1 MGKEQQAL
9 NPAAI
14 NGAETE
20 EEIDLVEVFYLLWGH
35 ILQIIACFLAGALL
49 AFGFT
54 YFFVTPMYQA
64 SASIYIVSASNN
76 SIVNLTDLQIGSQLT
91 ADYQELM
98 LSRPLLQDVIKN
110 LDLDTNYRSLA
121 GQVSITNTND
131 TRILKVTVTDSDPE
145 RAADIANELIKQARI
160 YLPEIMETETPNVV
174 EDAVVPTQKSSPSN
188 TRNAALGALLG
199 LVLTCGITAMQMIL
213 NDTIQTEEDVERYL
227 DLTVLAS
234 VPRRNEDG
242 KGAEAERKSKKK
254 KARTAPRENQE
265 SQKPEGRSRRKGG
278 KE

>member
-64 SASIYIVSASNN
+64 SAS
-76 SIVNLTDLQIGSQLT
+76 NLTDLQIGSQLT

-174 EDAVVPTQKSSPSN
+174 EDAVVPTQKSSPSYAKN
-188 TRNAALGALLG
+188 TVLGALLG
-199 LVLTCGITAMQMIL
+199 AVLCCGVLLVQYLMKDSFDTPADVAKYLGVQPLATIPEVDL
-213 NDTIQTEEDVERYL
+213 GSFNHNDT
-227 DLTVLAS
+227 
-234 VPRRNEDG
+234 
-242 KGAEAERKSKKK
+242 KKK
-254 KARTAPRENQE
+254 SAFRWNDVM
-265 SQKPEGRSRRKGG
+265 SR
-278 KE
+278 

>member
-91 ADYQELM
+91 KDYSL
-98 LSRPLLQDVIKN
+98 LITSRPVLTEVVDN
-110 LDLDTNYRSLA
+110 LDLNMDYKALKNCITVTN
-121 GQVSITNTND
+121 QDD
-131 TRILKVTVTDSDPE
+131 TRILQIAVQYPDAKKAKDIVDELSNVASEYIGEQMEVTPPKIIETGEVSTVRSDTSVTKTT
-145 RAADIANELIKQARI
+145 AMGI
-160 YLPEIMETETPNVV
+160 
-174 EDAVVPTQKSSPSN
+174 
-188 TRNAALGALLG
+188 LLG
-199 LVLTCGITAMQMIL
+199 MLLCAGVVVVRALMD
-213 NDTIQTEEDVERYL
+213 DTIRSEEDIEKYL
-227 DLTVLAS
+227 GLSTLS
-234 VPRRNEDG
+234 VIPDRKDYINGTG
-242 KGAEAERKSKKK
+242 KKKSKK
-254 KARTAPRENQE
+254 
-265 SQKPEGRSRRKGG
+265 
-278 KE
+278 

>member
-174 EDAVVPTQKSSPSN
+174 EDAVVPTRSPAPATPR
-188 TRNAALGALLG
+188 TRCWARCWVLCSAAACCWCS
-199 LVLTCGITAMQMIL
+199 T
-213 NDTIQTEEDVERYL
+213 
-227 DLTVLAS
+227 
-234 VPRRNEDG
+234 
-242 KGAEAERKSKKK
+242 
-254 KARTAPRENQE
+254 
-265 SQKPEGRSRRKGG
+265 
-278 KE
+278 

>member
-1 MGKEQQAL
+1 MGKEQQTL

-98 LSRPLLQDVIKN
+98 LSRPLLQDV
-110 LDLDTNYRSLA
+110 
-121 GQVSITNTND
+121 VS
-131 TRILKVTVTDSDPE
+131 
-145 RAADIANELIKQARI
+145 
-160 YLPEIMETETPNVV
+160 
-174 EDAVVPTQKSSPSN
+174 
-188 TRNAALGALLG
+188 
-199 LVLTCGITAMQMIL
+199 
-213 NDTIQTEEDVERYL
+213 
-227 DLTVLAS
+227 
-234 VPRRNEDG
+234 
-242 KGAEAERKSKKK
+242 
-254 KARTAPRENQE
+254 
-265 SQKPEGRSRRKGG
+265 
-278 KE
+278 

>member
-110 LDLDTNYRSLA
+110 LDLDTSYRSLA

-131 TRILKVTVTDSDPE
+131 TRILKVTVTDSDPWAHCWALCS
-145 RAADIANELIKQARI
+145 AAACCWCS
-160 YLPEIMETETPNVV
+160 T
-174 EDAVVPTQKSSPSN
+174 
-188 TRNAALGALLG
+188 
-199 LVLTCGITAMQMIL
+199 
-213 NDTIQTEEDVERYL
+213 
-227 DLTVLAS
+227 
-234 VPRRNEDG
+234 
-242 KGAEAERKSKKK
+242 
-254 KARTAPRENQE
+254 
-265 SQKPEGRSRRKGG
+265 
-278 KE
+278 

>member
-110 LDLDTNYRSLA
+110 LDLDTSYRSLA
-121 GQVSITNTND
+121 GQVSITNAND

-174 EDAVVPTQKSSPSN
+174 EDAVVPTQKSSPSYAKN
-188 TRNAALGALLG
+188 TVLGALL
-199 LVLTCGITAMQMIL
+199 LSLIHI
-213 NDTIQTEEDVERYL
+213 
-227 DLTVLAS
+227 
-234 VPRRNEDG
+234 
-242 KGAEAERKSKKK
+242 
-254 KARTAPRENQE
+254 
-265 SQKPEGRSRRKGG
+265 
-278 KE
+278 

>member
-98 LSRPLLQDVIKN
+98 LSRPLLQDVIKD

-121 GQVSITNTND
+121 G
-131 TRILKVTVTDSDPE
+131 
-145 RAADIANELIKQARI
+145 
-160 YLPEIMETETPNVV
+160 
-174 EDAVVPTQKSSPSN
+174 
-188 TRNAALGALLG
+188 
-199 LVLTCGITAMQMIL
+199 
-213 NDTIQTEEDVERYL
+213 
-227 DLTVLAS
+227 
-234 VPRRNEDG
+234 
-242 KGAEAERKSKKK
+242 
-254 KARTAPRENQE
+254 
-265 SQKPEGRSRRKGG
+265 
-278 KE
+278 